1 MKNKIHKT
9 SLIAKKEQFHR
20 SEMQLLGIY
29 VRNYKVLHN
38 QCFSLNSN
46 YTLEL
51 DENQS
56 DNSPRFVVKKRNE
69 IDLFKEYKL
78 NIKVICGKNG
88 VGKTSLIELMMNA
101 NYSRERNIYF
111 FIDEKSNIITATE
124 KVSILFNDEWIECNP
139 HYIDGF
145 SVAIQGNAGFDFE
158 NHEDGLT
165 FKENFFGL
173 YYNDLKSNNY
183 KKSFYD
189 FERDGRLLTH
199 FIIKYKNTYNTLF
212 KDLFKDSYIIE
223 ADKLEKEHPLYG
235 ILLQSLSDKEE
246 FISELKK
253 HDAKGNLEGNI
264 INFLSAYLNH
274 IRCKPEFDQLDK
286 HLQQII
292 SVQELSNIPLPPKLK
307 PQKTYIYTERKY
319 LLKQYEIVNQK
330 IIDLIKEISVL
341 FNKYKIG
348 SFEWPFFISPL
359 KLFRNSNPR
368 YLSDLSNGEFKMLEI
383 RWKTYASLYQVSEL
397 QGYWICFDEP
407 EQSLHPEWARNL
419 ISMFINQINY
429 IRNYIAKQKKE
440 KFLTRRTISLIV
452 ATHSPFLLSDLNVNN
467 ILMLDKDKKSHVKEI
482 TPPKSF
488 GGNIGSMFY
497 DSFFLESTIGS
508 FAEEK
513 IKTAMSQ
520 FKRTSDK
527 SKKQTYTKI
536 IDMISDPIVKSLA
549 KETMED

>member
-9 SLIAKKEQFHR
+9 SLIAKKVQFNR
-20 SEMQLLGIY
+20 NEMQLLGIY

-56 DNSPRFVVKKRNE
+56 ENSPRFVVKKRNE

-145 SVAIQGNAGFDFE
+145 SVAIQGNAGFDYE
-158 NHEDGLT
+158 QHEDGLT
-165 FKENFFGL
+165 FKENFFDL

-189 FERDGRLLTH
+189 FEKDGRLLTH
-199 FIIKYKNTYNTLF
+199 FVIKYKNTYNTLF
-212 KDLFKDSYIIE
+212 KDFFKDPYIIE
-223 ADKLEKEHPLYG
+223 ANKLEKEKPLYG
-235 ILLQSLSDKEE
+235 ILLQSLSNNDR

-253 HDAKGNLEGNI
+253 QDAKGKLKGNI
-264 INFLSAYLNH
+264 ITFLSALLDNKN
-274 IRCKPEFDQLDK
+274 IKTEFDQLDK
-286 HLQQII
+286 NLQQII
-292 SVQELSNIPLPPKLK
+292 SIRELSKFSLFPKLK
-307 PQKTYIYTERKY
+307 TKKTYIYTERKY
-319 LLKQYEIVNQK
+319 LLKQYETISQK
-330 IIDLIKEISVL
+330 LSKLFKEIND
-341 FNKYKIG
+341 FFDKFQIG
-348 SFEWPFFISPL
+348 DFGWPFFISAF
-359 KLFRNSNPR
+359 KSFKDSKPR
-368 YLSDLSNGEFKMLEI
+368 YLSDLSDGEFKMLEI
-383 RWKTYASLYQVSEL
+383 RWKAYVSLYQASEI
-397 QGYWICFDEP
+397 QGYWVCFDEP
-407 EQSLHPEWARNL
+407 EQFLHPEWARNL
-419 ISMFINQINY
+419 ISTFINQINH
-429 IRNYIAKQKKE
+429 IRNYIVKQKNENILK
-440 KFLTRRTISLIV
+440 KRTISLIL

-467 ILMLDKDKKSHVKEI
+467 ILMLDKDKRSHIKEI
-482 TPPKSF
+482 IPQKTF

-513 IKTAMSQ
+513 IKKAMQ
-520 FKRTSDK
+520 QL
-527 SKKQTYTKI
+527 KKQKNPSTRAKYEQI
-536 IDMISDPIVKSLA
+536 IDLISDPIVRALV
-549 KETMED
+549 KESAEN